1 MVRRYEDEPSPIR
14 PAPLHIWR
22 FFEKIVILDCA
33 QMIIFDVLFSPVS
46 HNAAH
51 FYLSFHSVTTLIPLE
66 IRSVVKHASLKS
78 LHKGDACSPSESFND
93 YAFTLLSDNGLLAP
107 GVILETFIPCD
118 YVAEI
123 QKALKFTNMVD
134 TSDVSFSDLVVVPED
149 MISTLQGIFGNETVI
164 NGQFLLDTFRNLSVI
179 RLMRFINSFVA
190 PKQAGENEASS
201 RRMLTEGVYHDQ
213 ALLGGRSQ
221 TVKRGSIINT
231 VQDKTMAEASKSF
244 KLGSMQPFDLL
255 NRHLASADPTTE
267 PVVKL
272 VINEYLTF
280 DFDFNFGNGVEELL
294 FGVHFLFDS
303 GDTGETAIK
312 EMLNSFLKD
321 TVGDNAK
328 DDLGGSATGFSF
340 VNATQDLAESLIESI
355 VIGVRADISVA
366 FGLNLH
372 PIFEKP
378 AGYPNPFVK
387 INTFELNGSFGVN
400 EWVSSTL
407 FILYVCT
414 KKSLFSRTLLLP
426 KSYNA
431 VLPDPLD
438 MFKFGT
444 SEAKALVTID
454 ATIPSA
460 PVVIESPADFLSFIH
475 PNNGTIE
482 ITASL
487 DVSLPV
493 FVTMHGLGYGALIEY
508 NDTNV
513 LDNQPSNV
521 SVT

>member
-1 MVRRYEDEPSPIR
+1 M
-14 PAPLHIWR
+14 
-22 FFEKIVILDCA
+22 ILDCA
-33 QMIIFDVLFSPVS
+33 QTIIFDVLFSPVS
-46 HNAAH
+46 HNVAH
-51 FYLSFHSVTTLIPLE
+51 FYLSFYSVTTLIPPE

-149 MISTLQGIFGNETVI
+149 MISALQDIFGNETVI

-190 PKQAGENEASS
+190 PKQAGENEVSS

-213 ALLGGRSQ
+213 APSCGRSQ

-244 KLGSMQPFDLL
+244 KLDSLQPFDLL
-255 NRHLASADPTTE
+255 NRHLASADPATE

-303 GDTGETAIK
+303 GDTSETAIK
-312 EMLNSFLKD
+312 DMLNSFLND

-328 DDLGGSATGFSF
+328 GELGEFSF
-340 VNATQDLAESLIESI
+340 V
-355 VIGVRADISVA
+355 
-366 FGLNLH
+366 
-372 PIFEKP
+372 
-378 AGYPNPFVK
+378 
-387 INTFELNGSFGVN
+387 
-400 EWVSSTL
+400 
-407 FILYVCT
+407 
-414 KKSLFSRTLLLP
+414 
-426 KSYNA
+426 
-431 VLPDPLD
+431 
-438 MFKFGT
+438 
-444 SEAKALVTID
+444 D
-454 ATIPSA
+454 AA
-460 PVVIESPADFLSFIH
+460 
-475 PNNGTIE
+475 
-482 ITASL
+482 
-487 DVSLPV
+487 
-493 FVTMHGLGYGALIEY
+493 
-508 NDTNV
+508 
-513 LDNQPSNV
+513 
-521 SVT
+521 